1 LLARDL
7 FPTSDEDS
15 WMRRTGGFTF
25 GLVNGQLGRTY
36 QNGHPGV
43 TTMWIG
49 LLSQGPDGALR
60 FADRV
65 HGLRFVGQVPGY
77 MDGLAQA
84 RIGFAV
90 LGALAAAVAVLLVS
104 RLFGLGP
111 AGLAGVALAVE
122 PFLVAN
128 QQLVHVDGPLVAFTT
143 LAVLAALAR
152 FTAGGGLWTLLLAG
166 AATGLALLSKT
177 PALFLLAFV
186 PLVALGSVVA

>member
-1 LLARDL
+1 MRFTLLALAIFVLALVPRLLARDL

-65 HGLRFVGQVPGY
+65 HGLRYVAQVPGY
-77 MDGLAQA
+77 LDALAQA

-90 LGALAAAVAVLLVS
+90 LGALTAAGSALLVH
-104 RLFGLGP
+104 RLFGGGP
-111 AGLAGVALAVE
+111 AVLAGVALAAE

-152 FTAGGGLWTLLLAG
+152 FAAG
-166 AATGLALLSKT
+166 SC
-177 PALFLLAFV
+177 
-186 PLVALGSVVA
+186 

>member
-1 LLARDL
+1 MLGVAIFVLALIPRMQALDL

-49 LLSQGPDGALR
+49 LLSQGTDGALR

-65 HGLRFVGQVPGY
+65 HGLQFVGQVSGY

-90 LGALAAAVAVLLVS
+90 LGALAAAGASLLAA
-104 RLFGLGP
+104 RLFGVGP
-111 AGLAGVALAVE
+111 GVLAG
-122 PFLVAN
+122 
-128 QQLVHVDGPLVAFTT
+128 
-143 LAVLAALAR
+143 
-152 FTAGGGLWTLLLAG
+152 
-166 AATGLALLSKT
+166 
-177 PALFLLAFV
+177 
-186 PLVALGSVVA
+186 

>member
-1 LLARDL
+1 MNHKGWAKAVCSPSSFILHSSLFIVVFALSLGPRLLARDL

-49 LLSQGPDGALR
+49 LLSQGPDGAIQ

-77 MDGLAQA
+77 LAGLAQA
-84 RIGFAV
+84 R
-90 LGALAAAVAVLLVS
+90 
-104 RLFGLGP
+104 
-111 AGLAGVALAVE
+111 
-122 PFLVAN
+122 
-128 QQLVHVDGPLVAFTT
+128 
-143 LAVLAALAR
+143 
-152 FTAGGGLWTLLLAG
+152 
-166 AATGLALLSKT
+166 
-177 PALFLLAFV
+177 
-186 PLVALGSVVA
+186 

>member
-1 LLARDL
+1 PRLMARDL

-25 GLVNGQLGRTY
+25 GLLNGQLGRTY

-49 LLSQGPDGALR
+49 LLSQGPEGALR

-77 MDGLAQA
+77 MEGLAQA

-90 LGALAAAVAVLLVS
+90 LGALLVAGSALLVAH
-104 RLFGLGP
+104 LFGVGAGVL
-111 AGLAGVALAVE
+111 AGLGLAAE

-128 QQLVHVDGPLVAFTT
+128 QQLVHVDGPLTGFVT
-143 LAVLAALAR
+143 LAC
-152 FTAGGGLWTLLLAG
+152 LLA
-166 AATGLALLSKT
+166 
-177 PALFLLAFV
+177 
-186 PLVALGSVVA
+186 LVRWTADGGTWS